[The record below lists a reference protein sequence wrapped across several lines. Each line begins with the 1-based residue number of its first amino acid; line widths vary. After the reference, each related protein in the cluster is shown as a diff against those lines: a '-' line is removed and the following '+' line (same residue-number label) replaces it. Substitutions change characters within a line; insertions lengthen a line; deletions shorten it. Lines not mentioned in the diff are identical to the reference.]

1 MAHISSIGAAMF
13 TDLSVAYT
21 SNTGGVATAALPAT
35 YDKAGFD
42 ALFPAP
48 TTGICKWLRLRNIRD
63 FPAFGAQ
70 PNLVKV
76 PVYGQKVTSTIGAQS
91 DAPDFSVTINYVPS
105 EWAKGTTP
113 TTWGATTAVQS
124 TPMGSEFA
132 NMVGDGVSRAWRI
145 ALLASDPAVAV
156 PGTATTSPYASLAG
170 GLGGTGVTPNSYF
183 YFMGKLESI
192 LITPSLTDAVQATLA
207 FSIQSDIYGAY
218 TV

>member
-13 TDLSVAYT
+13 TDLSVAIGT
-21 SNTGGVATAALPAT
+21 TASGIAGTPVPTT

-42 ALFPAP
+42 ALFSTATATPKYLQLANV
-48 TTGICKWLRLRNIRD
+48 RE

-76 PVYGQKVTSTIGAQS
+76 PVYGQKQTQTIGGQS
-91 DAPDFSVTINYVPS
+91 DAPDFSVTINYVPAD
-105 EWAKGTTP
+105 WAAGITS
-113 TTWGATTAVQS
+113 TTWTTNVVATK
-124 TPMGSEFA
+124 GSEFA
-132 NMVGDGVSRAWRI
+132 NMVGDGKSRAWRL
-145 ALLASDPAVAV
+145 ALLMAKPT
-156 PGTATTSPYASLAG
+156 GATIGATQSQWDSNAG
-170 GLGGTGVTPNSYF
+170 GLGSNGTQNSYF
-183 YFMGKLESI
+183 YFMGKLESL